1 MSNAATPFVPKDGKI
16 TIADNTGT
24 PKTLVIP
31 YEDGDLQISGLEAS
45 QQSHQEFRAR
55 GKVYSVRTVEDRPI
69 EFTFTCHATQ
79 FLSDGTTATPFDVAM
94 QLGVWSSAVTMSP
107 NTGDAFLVK
116 VTWTGERTNFGATA
130 DNTVVYKYCR
140 LEVDFAEGMPGK
152 FTVKGT
158 AYNFSTDAYTYA

>member
-24 PKTLVIP
+24 PKTLIIP

-45 QQSHQEFRAR
+45 QQTHQEFRAR

-94 QLGVWSSAVTMSP
+94 KLGVWSSATTMSP

-116 VTWTGERTNFGATA
+116 VTWTGERSDFGATA

-140 LEVDFAEGMPGK
+140 LEVDFAEGIPGK
-152 FTVKGT
+152 FTIKGT